1 MIFDVRRFEDA
12 RSQYNAKHMHCTHI
26 PSAYTHFHRF
36 LFLITTISSL
46 LFIGCSSQ
54 PEMDTDIEETEA
66 LYFEVIGQGAS
77 SQFTDTTQ
85 VVLKDQQAW
94 EDYQQYMKTVI
105 PFPEID
111 FSQLM
116 VVVVAVPV
124 PMLGISIQI
133 QSIER
138 INEDVVVNY
147 QMGIPGSDCRGNDNP
162 TTPFQVVMLPQA
174 TGNFQFESTTDEYQ
188 CTL

>member
-1 MIFDVRRFEDA
+1 
-12 RSQYNAKHMHCTHI
+12 
-26 PSAYTHFHRF
+26 
-36 LFLITTISSL
+36 
-46 LFIGCSSQ
+46 
-54 PEMDTDIEETEA
+54 MDTDIEITEA

-77 SQFTDTTQ
+77 SLFADTTQ
-85 VVLKDQQAW
+85 IVVTDSLAW
-94 EDYQQYMKTVI
+94 DGYQQYMKTVI

-116 VVVVAVPV
+116 VALVAIPS
-124 PMLGISIQI
+124 PMLGVSIQI

-138 INEDVVVNY
+138 VNEDVIINY

-162 TTPFQVVMLPQA
+162 TTPFQAVMLPQIEA
-174 TGNFQFESTTDEYQ
+174 NNYKFESTEEEYN